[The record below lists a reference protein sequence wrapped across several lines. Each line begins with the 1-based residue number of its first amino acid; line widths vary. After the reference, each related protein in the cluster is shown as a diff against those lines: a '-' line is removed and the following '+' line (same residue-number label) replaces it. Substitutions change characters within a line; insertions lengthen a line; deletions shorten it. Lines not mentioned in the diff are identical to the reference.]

1 VGSEYDD
8 SMTVLHRAENK
19 VNEIKDN
26 SLIYTMD
33 RPDKGGLRLEGIGN
47 SGDSGSP
54 ALIKNPQ
61 TGKWNIGGVKSW
73 GMGEGYE
80 STNGYARLGG
90 LAYDWIMKNLAFN
103 TDGTPK
109 PWVKIADDKCKYFL
123 PEEYVEEDGNDG
135 GEGGEDE

>member
-1 VGSEYDD
+1 
-8 SMTVLHRAENK
+8 MTVLHRAENK

-33 RPDKGGLRLEGIGN
+33 RPPVGLRLEGIGN

-54 ALIKNPQ
+54 ALIRNPD

-90 LAYDWIMKNLAFN
+90 IAYDWVMKNLAFDKE
-103 TDGTPK
+103 TGKPK
-109 PWVKIADDKCKYFL
+109 PWVKIADDKCELFK
-123 PEEYVEEDGNDG
+123 PEEYVEPDGDQ
-135 GEGGEDE
+135 GEE